1 MTNSLVKKLTEILE
15 KFPGVGPKTAERF
28 VFHLFRQSPENLKE
42 IANILEEIKNKIKIC
57 SVCQNFSI
65 TDPCEIC
72 SDNQRQKNLICV
84 VAHPQDVV
92 ALEKTGFYKGTYHV
106 LNGTLNFPEG
116 LTPEKLKIKE
126 LIERLKKEAKQ
137 FGVKNIEIILGLNAN
152 MEGETT
158 SLYLMKLFKPSGI
171 RISRLARGLPQGS
184 DLQYAD
190 EITLGNALKDRKE
203 IN

>member
-1 MTNSLVKKLTEILE
+1 MTNHLIQKLTEILE

-28 VFHLFRQSPENLKE
+28 VFHLFRQTPNELSEF
-42 IANILEEIKNKIKIC
+42 AASLEEIKNSIKIC
-57 SVCQNFSI
+57 SNCQNFS
-65 TDPCEIC
+65 TADPCEIC
-72 SDNQRQKNLICV
+72 TDSKRAKNTICV
-84 VAHPQDVV
+84 VAYPQDVI
-92 ALEKTGFYKGTYHV
+92 ALEKTGSYTGTYHV

-137 FGVKNIEIILGLNAN
+137 SGLKNLEIILGLNAN

-158 SLYLMKLFKPSGI
+158 SLYLIKLLKPSGI
-171 RISRLARGLPQGS
+171 KITRLARGLPQGS

-190 EITLGNALKDRKE
+190 EVTLLNALKDRKE
-203 IN
+203 II